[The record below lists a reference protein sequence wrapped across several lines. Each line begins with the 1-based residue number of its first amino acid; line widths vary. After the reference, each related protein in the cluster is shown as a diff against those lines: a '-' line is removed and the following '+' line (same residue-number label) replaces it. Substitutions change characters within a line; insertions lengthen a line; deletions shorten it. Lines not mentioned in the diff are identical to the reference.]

1 MRNFVDKIIIIICAF
16 IEMPLPVR
24 IQKAFFSEAK
34 QIMFRY
40 YGMCEALS
48 MVSINR
54 YKIDIGFFIKYL
66 FPIFNSKNFA
76 LITGNIIPINDLD
89 YWCQPSN
96 TYDRIKFLNWCYNN
110 VDSYDRRRC

>member
-16 IEMPLPVR
+16 IEKPLPVR

-54 YKIDIGFFIKYL
+54 YKIGIDFSIEYL